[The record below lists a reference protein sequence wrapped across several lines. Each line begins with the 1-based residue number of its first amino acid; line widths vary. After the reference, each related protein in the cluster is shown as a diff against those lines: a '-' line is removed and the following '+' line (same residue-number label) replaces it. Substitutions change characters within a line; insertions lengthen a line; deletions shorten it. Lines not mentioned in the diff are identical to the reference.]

1 MQLSQTILSTLLLNL
16 VVAAPTQSA
25 YDEEFTPE
33 SLAPHIAREI
43 VDKSPAIEVNTIDK
57 VGKVPISHVE
67 RHISSDSCP
76 DLLKFIERN
85 GNPILLL
92 SKLNDTFANWAD
104 HPNDVSI
111 TIEHPPFHGQ
121 DIFARPS
128 VNLFGTLQE
137 MTDLSADDL
146 SNLKHCFARL
156 HRASDEWLNKIDDSG
171 DNTEQDFF
179 FAEFDVKSVRFVG
192 NFGYGDFNEIIDGET
207 YHNTTPPH
215 EIPPCPW
222 HLPPH
227 DEEEDLDEAKESP
240 SKKTSS
246 AKKKHHGKD
255 KKHHNKDKKKHG
267 KPCDHEESS
276 SHMRHHDKKKDE
288 EYEEHPIKHHGNKKE
303 DRKES
308 SSSSMKHHN
317 NKNDIDH
324 ELFDDFDENQKD
336 KKPHHDDDE
345 DDHDDPDIGDVIEVP
360 ISQTF
365 FEILKVWF
373 NYY

>member
-128 VNLFGTLQE
+128 
-137 MTDLSADDL
+137 
-146 SNLKHCFARL
+146 
-156 HRASDEWLNKIDDSG
+156 NKI
-171 DNTEQDFF
+171 FF

-360 ISQTF
+360 ISRTF